1 MDDDDDDNDDDDD
14 DDDRHRD
21 HIYEMIKIIYVKLPE
36 DTITIFQGLSI
47 DYLYM
52 NHILTT

>member
-1 MDDDDDDNDDDDD
+1 MDDDDDNDDDD

-52 NHILTT
+52 NHRLTT